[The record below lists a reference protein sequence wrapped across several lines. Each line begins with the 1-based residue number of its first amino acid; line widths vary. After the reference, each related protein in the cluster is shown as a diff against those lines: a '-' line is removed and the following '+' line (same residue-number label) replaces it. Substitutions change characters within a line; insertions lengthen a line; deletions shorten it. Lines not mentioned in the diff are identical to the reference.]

1 MTDKDTIQMIR
12 KDITER
18 LRDRDN
24 HDCIEAADEIE
35 RLRKERDEVRREVC
49 GFHHLTGFL
58 AGDYANSRGW
68 DCFPNRDYEFE
79 PSVKDF
85 KLFLEGQD
93 KIFLER
99 IDRLTAERDEARRR
113 ICEMSL
119 QIGKV
124 FRRIDGKTVEVTT
137 PEGCAEIMRWDCFK
151 ENINV

>member
-1 MTDKDTIQMIR
+1 MTDKDTFQMIR

-93 KIFLER
+93 KIFLDR
-99 IDRLTAERDEARRR
+99 IDRITAERDEARRQVCR
-113 ICEMSL
+113 ALYTDEAMRHNHAKIC
-119 QIGKV
+119 G
-124 FRRIDGKTVEVTT
+124 
-137 PEGCAEIMRWDCFK
+137 WDCFK
-151 ENINV
+151 ENNNV